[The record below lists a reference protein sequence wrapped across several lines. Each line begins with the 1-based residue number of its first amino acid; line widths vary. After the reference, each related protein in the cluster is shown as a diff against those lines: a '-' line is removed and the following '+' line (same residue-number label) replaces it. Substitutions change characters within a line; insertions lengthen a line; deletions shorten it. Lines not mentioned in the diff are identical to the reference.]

1 MAKRTGLPAGQR
13 RTLARLI
20 ASPLPVE
27 IYLAGGA
34 AVGHYLGHRTSLD
47 LDLFTEAPDANL
59 TEVRRCLLQALPDA
73 EVVAETDTALRV
85 RTADGPVDVVRYPYP
100 LLEPLQQG
108 PEGCP
113 VAGLRDLAVM
123 KLAAIAKRGLRR
135 DFWDLHEIVTTQ
147 ALALGA
153 VVDDYVAKFGLA
165 ESNIYHVL
173 RSLTYFD
180 DAERDPSLPSG
191 LTTAHWDKV
200 KAFFR
205 SEAPKALEARM

>member
-59 TEVRRCLLQALPDA
+59 TEVRRRLLQALPDA

-85 RTADGPVDVVRYPYP
+85 RTADGPVDVVRYDGS
-100 LLEPLQQG
+100 LGQG
-108 PEGCP
+108 EG
-113 VAGLRDLAVM
+113 VLS
-123 KLAAIAKRGLRR
+123 KRGTKGARGADVRVAPHRRAVARLRPPR
-135 DFWDLHEIVTTQ
+135 LCSRGS
-147 ALALGA
+147 AP
-153 VVDDYVAKFGLA
+153 
-165 ESNIYHVL
+165 L
-173 RSLTYFD
+173 RAAGGRPTWRLSRWTGSP
-180 DAERDPSLPSG
+180 A
-191 LTTAHWDKV
+191 A
-200 KAFFR
+200 
-205 SEAPKALEARM
+205 M